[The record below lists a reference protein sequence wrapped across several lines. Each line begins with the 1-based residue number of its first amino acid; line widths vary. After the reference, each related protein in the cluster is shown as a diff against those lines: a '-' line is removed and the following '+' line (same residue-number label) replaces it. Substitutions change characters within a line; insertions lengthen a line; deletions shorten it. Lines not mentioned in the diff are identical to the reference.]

1 MGREDPEPT
10 LPEEGDA
17 MRFSSSV
24 HNHHRHHNPRSR
36 PWTWTLYLSDIWI
49 AGDTAA
55 TAAEADAAVDAVI
68 DGLEESLRAAR
79 RQQTLPGVKL

>member
-1 MGREDPEPT
+1 
-10 LPEEGDA
+10 

-24 HNHHRHHNPRSR
+24 HDRHRHHHPGR
-36 PWTWTLYLSDIWI
+36 PWTWTLYFGSFLVAD
-49 AGDTAA
+49 GTAA

-79 RQQTLPGVKL
+79 RQQVFPGVKL

>member
-1 MGREDPEPT
+1 
-10 LPEEGDA
+10 

-24 HNHHRHHNPRSR
+24 HDRHRHHHPTR
-36 PWTWTLYLSDIWI
+36 PWSWSLSLDGLHI
-49 AGDTAA
+49 AEGQAA
-55 TAAEADAAVDAVI
+55 TVGEADAAVDTVI

>member
-1 MGREDPEPT
+1 
-10 LPEEGDA
+10 

-24 HNHHRHHNPRSR
+24 HDKHRHHHPTR
-36 PWTWTLYLSDIWI
+36 PYTWTLYLGSIQI
-49 AGDTAA
+49 AESTAA
-55 TAAEADAAVDAVI
+55 TAAEADAAVDTVI